1 MRIQSRVPR
10 WIVSLSLFLS
20 AVMSASAAQTQ
31 TAGGAGSPGPPPG
44 GTHESPK
51 RGKPGTASPAD
62 AMRHARPSDK
72 SGLRFM
78 PREQTPP
85 LEERLQRGQME
96 EAVAQGRVSD
106 RLEQLHKGLAEKRTE
121 NTAISQSTP

>member
-1 MRIQSRVPR
+1 
-10 WIVSLSLFLS
+10 
-20 AVMSASAAQTQ
+20 
-31 TAGGAGSPGPPPG
+31 
-44 GTHESPK
+44 
-51 RGKPGTASPAD
+51 
-62 AMRHARPSDK
+62 
-72 SGLRFM
+72 M

-106 RLEQLHKGLAEKRTE
+106 RLEQFHKGSAEKSTE

>member
-20 AVMSASAAQTQ
+20 AVISASAAPIQ
-31 TAGGAGSPGPPPG
+31 TAGGAGPPPG

-51 RGKPGTASPAD
+51 RGKPGTTNPAD

-72 SGLRFM
+72 SDLRFM

-106 RLEQLHKGLAEKRTE
+106 RLEQLHKGSAEKRTE
-121 NTAISQSTP
+121 DTAISQSTP